1 MTHPDAQPNDAHR
14 EQDAISSLADESG
27 HPIDVVAEVYRAEL
41 ARLKEGASVHDF
53 LIVLAAR
60 RTREA
65 LLGRWRASSARLTS
79 GPALIKPRS
88 AAASS
93 RGWNP
98 AEAGKLERRT
108 AKVDAGDEPE

>member
-1 MTHPDAQPNDAHR
+1 MSDSAGQPNDAHR
-14 EQDAISSLADESG
+14 EQHAISSLAHEIG

-65 LLGRWRASSARLTS
+65 LLGGSDAADAARS
-79 GPALIKPRS
+79 
-88 AAASS
+88 
-93 RGWNP
+93 
-98 AEAGKLERRT
+98 
-108 AKVDAGDEPE
+108 

>member
-1 MTHPDAQPNDAHR
+1 MTDPDGQPNDAHR
-14 EQDAISSLADESG
+14 EQHAITSLADESG

-65 LLGRWRASSARLTS
+65 LLG
-79 GPALIKPRS
+79 
-88 AAASS
+88 
-93 RGWNP
+93 
-98 AEAGKLERRT
+98 
-108 AKVDAGDEPE
+108 AGDGARPARA

>member
-1 MTHPDAQPNDAHR
+1 MTDSASQPNDAHR
-14 EQDAISSLADESG
+14 EQHAISSLADESG

-65 LLGRWRASSARLTS
+65 LLG
-79 GPALIKPRS
+79 GS
-88 AAASS
+88 AATHSA
-93 RGWNP
+93 P
-98 AEAGKLERRT
+98 
-108 AKVDAGDEPE
+108 D